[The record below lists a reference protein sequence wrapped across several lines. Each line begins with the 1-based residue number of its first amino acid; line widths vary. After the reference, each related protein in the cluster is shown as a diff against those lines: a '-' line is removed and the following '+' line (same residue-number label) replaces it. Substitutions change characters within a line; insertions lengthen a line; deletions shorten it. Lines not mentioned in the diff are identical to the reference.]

1 MKFLKSLLI
10 LTMVITFA
18 NCSESDSAPIYPLSY
33 ENIAGTYN
41 VQSFSYK
48 TDVIATTNG
57 IPITIATA
65 SAVGDTFQIDLTLN
79 VDGTYTIQGAYR
91 VEIRL
96 VPVVG
101 NAVETQEIINISN
114 TGTFTLNTNN
124 NTITFSDGLVKDLNG
139 TLEVRTFNETSFS
152 LFQETDLNVSNNVEN
167 IETSIAFVRN

>member
-1 MKFLKSLLI
+1 MK
-10 LTMVITFA
+10 
-18 NCSESDSAPIYPLSY
+18 
-33 ENIAGTYN
+33 
-41 VQSFSYK
+41 
-48 TDVIATTNG
+48 
-57 IPITIATA
+57 
-65 SAVGDTFQIDLTLN
+65 
-79 VDGTYTIQGAYR
+79 
-91 VEIRL
+91 IRL

-114 TGTFTLNTNN
+114 TGTFTLNTNS